1 MLLFPNA
8 KINVGLDVLRKRAD
22 DFHDIETL
30 MVPVTRLCDVL
41 ELTHMCGGARQD
53 VSASD
58 NRSAFHF
65 VQTGASLDC
74 APEDNLCMR
83 ACRLMQRDY
92 GIRGVKV
99 HLHKV
104 IPSGAGLGGGS
115 ADAAFVI
122 YGLNKLFELN
132 IGTETLEKLAAELGS
147 DTAFFIRNRPAI
159 ATGRGEV
166 LTPADNPFA
175 GKYIIIVKPD
185 IHIST
190 REAYS
195 CVVPRVPEQPLQENA
210 FEAPLFAAHPQLAH
224 IKQALTDCG
233 AVYASLSGSGS
244 AIYGI
249 FDREPESCPSGTI
262 YAGML

>member
-8 KINVGLDVLRKRAD
+8 KINVGLDVLRRRAD
-22 DFHDIETL
+22 GFHDIETL
-30 MVPVTRLCDVL
+30 MVPVEGLCDVL
-41 ELTHMCGGARQD
+41 ELTPAA
-53 VSASD
+53 VTE
-58 NRSAFHF
+58 F
-65 VQTGASLDC
+65 VQTGMPLDC

-83 ACRLMQRDY
+83 AWRLMKDRY
-92 GIRGVKV
+92 RIGGVKI

-122 YGLNKLFELN
+122 KGLNGLFDLG
-132 IGTETLEKLAAELGS
+132 IETGKLEKLAAELGS
-147 DTAFFIRNRPAI
+147 DTAFFIRNQPAV

-166 LTPADNPFA
+166 LTPAENPFA
-175 GKYIIIVKPD
+175 GKYIIIVKPE

-195 CVVPRVPEQPLQENA
+195 GVVPHVPEIPMRENA
-210 FEAPLFAAHPQLAH
+210 FETPLFASHPELAR
-224 IKQALTDCG
+224 IKQELMNLG

-249 FDREPESCPSGTI
+249 FEERPATFCFSGKNYSTLQLI
-262 YAGML
+262 LT